1 MSNQQDDPAYG
12 EEYDQSRGVGDQE
25 GDRGIVGDTFR
36 YLKGKY
42 KQSQQP
48 QQAYGSGQQQ
58 QQTGPGGQVY
68 NVGPQSGQQ
77 PSYSQGY
84 SANQP
89 PYGQAGYVRS
99 HLLYRAWVREAD
111 RPAGCQYRPTE
122 STPIFFLPRPTT
134 EARPGLEAI

>member
-1 MSNQQDDPAYG
+1 MSNQPDDPAYG
-12 EEYDQSRGVGDQE
+12 EEYDQSRGAGDQE

-48 QQAYGSGQQQ
+48 QQAYGYGQQ

-68 NVGPQSGQQ
+68 TIEPQSGQQ
-77 PSYSQGY
+77 PPYSQDY

-89 PYGQAGYVRS
+89 PYGQPSYVRS
-99 HLLYRAWVREAD
+99 HLLY
-111 RPAGCQYRPTE
+111 
-122 STPIFFLPRPTT
+122 
-134 EARPGLEAI
+134 

>member
-1 MSNQQDDPAYG
+1 MSNQQDDLAYG
-12 EEYDQSRGVGDQE
+12 PEEYDQSRGGGDRE

-48 QQAYGSGQQQ
+48 QQAYGYGQQ

-77 PSYSQGY
+77 QQQPYSQGY
-84 SANQP
+84 NANQP
-89 PYGQAGYVRS
+89 PYGQASYVRS
-99 HLLYRAWVREAD
+99 HLLYRA
-111 RPAGCQYRPTE
+111 
-122 STPIFFLPRPTT
+122 
-134 EARPGLEAI
+134 

>member
-25 GDRGIVGDTFR
+25 GDRGIVDDTFR

-48 QQAYGSGQQQ
+48 QQAYGYGQQ

-68 NVGPQSGQQ
+68 NVGPQSDQQQ
-77 PSYSQGY
+77 PYSHGY

-89 PYGQAGYVRS
+89 PYGQASYVRS
-99 HLLYRAWVREAD
+99 HLLYRV
-111 RPAGCQYRPTE
+111 
-122 STPIFFLPRPTT
+122 
-134 EARPGLEAI
+134 